1 MATKKQ
7 LIPLLKEWYES
18 TGTLEDDPVDC
29 EDEDDFQ
36 FYLQEALDELG
47 LCNGCRWYFS
57 AERSCEKE
65 TTGYGTCVNR
75 LYRKLL
81 AMKVTSHDA
90 HI

>member
-18 TGTLEDDPVDC
+18 TGTLEGDPVDC
-29 EDEDDFQ
+29 EVEEDFQ
-36 FYLQEALDELG
+36 FYVQEVLDELG

-65 TTGYGTCVNR
+65 TSGYGTCVNR

-81 AMKVTSHDA
+81 EMKGTNHGA